1 MRWLSIYDGI
11 YMAIAIWFARKLVDK
26 LGLDTGRL
34 CVVMDFPDTPYII
47 VGMANRGNTPG
58 QKEDHIKLIT
68 EDELVETER
77 DTITLMEAAYRY
89 PEKWKSAS
97 QVSTFQGNRK
107 AVGAAITRIRRRKGK
122 KVLK

>member
-1 MRWLSIYDGI
+1 MRRLSIYGGI
-11 YMAIAIWFARKLVDK
+11 YLVIAIWFARKLADK
-26 LGLDTGRL
+26 LGLNTGRL

-47 VGMANRGNTPG
+47 VGMANRGTTPG
-58 QKEDHIKLIT
+58 QKEDHVRLIS

-77 DTITLMEAAYRY
+77 DSITLMEAAYRY
-89 PEKWKSAS
+89 PEKWKSAA

-107 AVGAAITRIRRRKGK
+107 AVGAAITRIRRMKRK